1 MDVGRL
7 RLLRELA
14 ERGTV
19 HAVAEAMSLT
29 PSAVS
34 QQLKILQHEAGVD
47 LLERDGRRVRLTE
60 AGQILVT
67 RTDEVLAALDRAQA
81 DMDAYRTTP
90 SGTVRVAMFPSGAA
104 MLLAPLITRATARGI
119 QVLGRDIDQPAAS
132 APTQLADYDVVVV
145 HRDERDGATLGP
157 RLETTFLLRE
167 PLDIL
172 LPPHHRL
179 TSRTRVPL
187 RDLADEPWIGVE
199 GGLMVDD
206 VLHSLAAVSGVQP
219 RIVQRVNDFRVV
231 EELVM
236 AGVGVALLP
245 RYVLT
250 AREVIRKPLSGVR
263 IARRIEAITRVGA
276 TTRPAIPAVIDILTE
291 VSRDIVECATVSR
304 TSPTPNP
311 AELSSG

>member
-1 MDVGRL
+1 MDVARL

-19 HAVAEAMSLT
+19 HAAAQAMSLT

-34 QQLKILQHEAGVD
+34 QQLKILQREAGVS
-47 LLERDGRRVRLTE
+47 LLEPEGRRVRLTD
-60 AGQILVT
+60 AGRILVA

-81 DMDAYRTTP
+81 DMDVYRTTP
-90 SGTVRVAMFPSGAA
+90 CGTVRVAMFPSGAA
-104 MLLAPLITRATARGI
+104 MLLAKVITRAAACG
-119 QVLGRDIDQPAAS
+119 VEVVGRDIDQPAAS
-132 APTQLADYDVVVV
+132 AATQLADFDVVVV
-145 HRDERDGATLGP
+145 HRDERDTAALGA
-157 RLETTFLLRE
+157 RLETTVLLRE
-167 PLDIL
+167 PLEIL

-179 TSRTRVPL
+179 ATRKRVPL
-187 RDLADEPWIGVE
+187 RELADEPWIGVE
-199 GGLMVDD
+199 WGLMVDD
-206 VLHSLAAVSGVQP
+206 VLRSLAATSGVQP

-250 AREVIRKPLSGVR
+250 TRDVTRKPLSGVR

-276 TTRPAIPAVIDILTE
+276 TTRPAIAAVIDILK
-291 VSRDIVECATVSR
+291 TVAQETIEQNTR
-304 TSPTPNP
+304 PQ
-311 AELSSG
+311 

>member
-1 MDVGRL
+1 MDVERL

-19 HAVAEAMSLT
+19 HAAAEAMSLT

-34 QQLKILQHEAGVD
+34 QQLKTLQRETGVA
-47 LLERDGRRVRLTE
+47 LLEPEGRRLRLTD
-60 AGQILVT
+60 AGLTLVA

-90 SGTVRVAMFPSGAA
+90 RGIVRVAMFPSGAA
-104 MLLAPLITRATARGI
+104 MLLAGLITQAAAIG
-119 QVLGRDIDQPAAS
+119 VEVVGRDIDQPAAN
-132 APTQLADYDVVVV
+132 APAQLADFDVVVV
-145 HRDERDGATLGP
+145 HRDERDAAQWGSRIEA
-157 RLETTFLLRE
+157 TFLLRE
-167 PLDIL
+167 PLEIL

-179 TSRTRVPL
+179 ANRKRVPL
-187 RDLADEPWIGVE
+187 RELAKEPWIGVE
-199 GGLMVDD
+199 WGLMVDD
-206 VLHSLAAVSGVQP
+206 VLRSLAAISGAQP

-250 AREVIRKPLSGVR
+250 ARNLIRKPLSGVR
-263 IARRIEAITRVGA
+263 VARRIEAVTRVGA
-276 TTRPAIPAVIDILTE
+276 TSRPAVAAVINILKRVAEETVELNTRPQ
-291 VSRDIVECATVSR
+291 
-304 TSPTPNP
+304 
-311 AELSSG
+311 

>member
-1 MDVGRL
+1 MDVARL

-19 HAVAEAMSLT
+19 HAVAQAMSLT

-34 QQLKILQHEAGVD
+34 QQLKILQGEAGVS
-47 LLERDGRRVRLTE
+47 LLEPKGRRVRLTD
-60 AGQILVT
+60 AGRVLVA

-81 DMDAYRTTP
+81 DMDVYRTTP

-104 MLLAPLITRATARGI
+104 MLLAKVITRAAVCGVEVI
-119 QVLGRDIDQPAAS
+119 GRDIDQPAAN
-132 APTQLADYDVVVV
+132 ALTQLADFDVVVV
-145 HRDERDGATLGP
+145 HRDERDTAALGA
-157 RLETTFLLRE
+157 RLETTVLLRE
-167 PLDIL
+167 PLEIL

-179 TSRTRVPL
+179 ATRKRVPL
-187 RDLADEPWIGVE
+187 RELADEPWIGVE
-199 GGLMVDD
+199 WGLMVDD
-206 VLHSLAAVSGVQP
+206 VLRSLAATSGVQP

-250 AREVIRKPLSGVR
+250 TRKVIRKPLSGVR
-263 IARRIEAITRVGA
+263 IARRIEAVTRVGA
-276 TTRPAIPAVIDILTE
+276 TTRPAIAAVINILK
-291 VSRDIVECATVSR
+291 TV
-304 TSPTPNP
+304 
-311 AELSSG
+311 AEETVAQNTRPQ